1 MGKAVSF
8 ENRDRLIQ
16 LGIAVAMMRR
26 LKGLSQE
33 ALAEKAGISR
43 TLLSNIE
50 APGMAYSFSMDVFF
64 NLADALEVDP
74 ADLINAAV
82 FPDKVLKGKK

>member
-1 MGKAVSF
+1 MGMAVSF
-8 ENRDRLIQ
+8 DNIDRMIQ
-16 LGIAVAMMRR
+16 PGIAIAMLRK

-33 ALAEKAGISR
+33 ALSEKAGISR

-50 APGMAYSFSMDVFF
+50 APDPAYSFSVDVPFS
-64 NLADALEVDP
+64 LADALEVDP

-82 FPDKVLKGKK
+82 FHDKLLKSKK

>member
-1 MGKAVSF
+1 MGTAVSF

-16 LGIAVAMMRR
+16 LGIAVAMVRR

-33 ALAEKAGISR
+33 ALAEQAGISR

-50 APGMAYSFSMDVFF
+50 APGMAYSFSLDVFF
-64 NLADALEVDP
+64 RLADALEVDP

-82 FPDKVLKGKK
+82 FPDKILKGKK